1 MSQKKLKQLKGL
13 SVSPGKRKGEV
24 VRVKAVK
31 DLSNL
36 KYYDTGGF
44 GIVFT
49 GNWNNKQNV
58 AIKITQI
65 PLEEQNYPDY
75 MNDFRIRFT
84 RETKLLYDIINA
96 HIVNLYHFE
105 EIKTENNGTQF
116 VLIMELCHEQ
126 FSKFMRTAN
135 FD

>member
-1 MSQKKLKQLKGL
+1 MSKTKQALEDL
-13 SVSPGKRKGEV
+13 
-24 VRVKAVK
+24 KAVK
-31 DLSNL
+31 GLSNL

-65 PLEEQNYPDY
+65 PLEEQNYPAY
-75 MNDFRIRFT
+75 MNDIRIRFT
-84 RETKLLYDIINA
+84 RETKLLYDIVNA
-96 HIVNLYHFE
+96 HIVNLYYFE

-126 FSKFMRTAN
+126 FSKFMRTSN